1 MGQADRASAEQDCF
15 QRRMV
20 NLRPSRLSDS
30 PSTEPPT
37 PTRSTAK
44 SRDQGPTLGSA
55 IHASGF
61 SPWLPPPKSE
71 RLGLDHGFQA
81 VKETRFGFI
90 LQSGCPGEI

>member
-1 MGQADRASAEQDCF
+1 MGRADRASAEQDCF

-55 IHASGF
+55 IHAAGF
-61 SPWLPPPKSE
+61 SPWFPPPKSE